1 MAKTKAAKA
10 DKKNAKAAGGAKGAG
25 AKAKKGVKAKPAS
38 KSAIYQ
44 RLAEATSL
52 SRKQVAGF
60 FDELTKLIHEEL
72 SASGPGVFT
81 IPGLV
86 RMKRVVKKARPA
98 RPGAV
103 RHPLRPASPG
113 SRTGAAPELTARR
126 HRCGP
131 GYEDTRAR
139 RSPTVAPAR
148 RWRHDTP
155 PSDSRSAVG

>member
-98 RPGAV
+98 RPG
-103 RHPLRPASPG
+103 RNPQ
-113 SRTGAAPELTARR
+113 TGADIMIPAKPEQ
-126 HRCGP
+126 
-131 GYEDTRAR
+131 
-139 RSPTVAPAR
+139 TVPKAYPVKALKE
-148 RWRHDTP
+148 
-155 PSDSRSAVG
+155 VVK